1 MSSTTRD
8 ATEAEIWSAIRY
20 LDPDE
25 VKKGRVEDDR
35 VSKIATVMTL
45 FVFAVMIVCLASALL
60 PRTVSSE
67 THRWSLSKK

>member
-45 FVFAVMIVCLASALL
+45 FVFAVMIVVWLVLCFQG
-60 PRTVSSE
+60 TVSSE